1 MAKIEFKMDAGWERA
16 MQKLGTLYDDTAEGT
31 HPAIIDRSTF
41 ENAQAMLETNRK
53 SNNISKDTPLRYP
66 FSGMIQCGHCGRKF
80 KRVVCHGKPYWQCT
94 TYLRNGKAACP
105 AKQIPENILLALS
118 AHALGLAVF
127 DGAAFAKQIQELR
140 IPSPDRVGFVFHDGH
155 IVERVWQDK
164 SRRDS
169 WDDAAKERARQRQME
184 YMERTNNQCIQA
196 PQG

>member
-140 IPSPDRVGFVFHDGH
+140 IPSPDRVGDNLMKNVLILCFVQLTSCGSITIIIDN
-155 IVERVWQDK
+155 I
-164 SRRDS
+164 
-169 WDDAAKERARQRQME
+169 
-184 YMERTNNQCIQA
+184 
-196 PQG
+196 